1 MQEKNE
7 LQVKIEDMNT
17 FQNFIYSGDMYLLY
31 AVLIFMGIDII
42 TGWAKA
48 IKNGNLWSTK
58 SVIGAG
64 RKLMVLFVVIIGN
77 IIDNILG
84 LNGALI
90 LIIMFYYIATEG
102 LSILEN
108 LAEMNVPFP
117 EQIKDKL
124 EVLKD
129 KGVKNNGSYRR

>member
-1 MQEKNE
+1 MEQNE
-7 LQVKIEDMNT
+7 VQVKIEDMDA

-31 AVLIFMGIDII
+31 AVLIFMTIDVI

-48 IKNGNLWSTK
+48 LKNGNLWSTK
-58 SVIGAG
+58 SVYGTG
-64 RKLMVLFVVIIGN
+64 RKLLALFVVIIAN

-84 LNGALI
+84 LNGI
-90 LIIMFYYIATEG
+90 VIIAIMYYYIATEG

-124 EVLKD
+124 EVLKE
-129 KGVKNNGSYRR
+129 KGSEK

>member
-1 MQEKNE
+1 MNE
-7 LQVKIEDMNT
+7 QNEIQVQITDMNT

-31 AVLIFMGIDII
+31 AVIIFMVIDII

-48 IKNGNLWSTK
+48 LKNGNLWSTK
-58 SVIGAG
+58 SVYGAG
-64 RKLMVLFVVIIGN
+64 RKILALFVVVLTN
-77 IIDNILG
+77 IIDNILN
-84 LNGALI
+84 LNGAL
-90 LIIMFYYIATEG
+90 LIAIMLYYIATEG

-129 KGVKNNGSYRR
+129 KSKDDEGDK

>member
-1 MQEKNE
+1 MGQNE
-7 LQVKIEDMNT
+7 VNVQIQDMNA

-42 TGWAKA
+42 TGWGKA
-48 IKNGNLWSTK
+48 FKNGNLWSTK
-58 SVIGAG
+58 SVYGAG
-64 RKLMVLFVVIIGN
+64 RKLLALFVVIIAN
-77 IIDNILG
+77 IIDNILD

-124 EVLKD
+124 EVLKNKSGD
-129 KGVKNNGSYRR
+129 K

>member
-1 MQEKNE
+1 MEEKNE
-7 LQVKIEDMNT
+7 VKVRIEDMDA

-31 AVLIFMGIDII
+31 AVLIFMVIDVI
-42 TGWAKA
+42 TGWGKA
-48 IKNGNLWSTK
+48 IKNKDLWSTK
-58 SVIGAG
+58 SVYGAG
-64 RKLMVLFVVIIGN
+64 RKVMVLFVIIIGN

-84 LNGALI
+84 LNGALL

-108 LAEMNVPFP
+108 LAEMDVPFP

-124 EVLKD
+124 KVMQQSHEDEK
-129 KGVKNNGSYRR
+129 

>member
-1 MQEKNE
+1 MAEQNE
-7 LQVKIEDMNT
+7 VQVKIEDMDA

-31 AVLIFMGIDII
+31 AVLIFMAIDIL

-58 SVIGAG
+58 SVYGAG
-64 RKLMVLFVVIIGN
+64 RKVMALFVVIIGN
-77 IIDNILG
+77 IIDNILN
-84 LNGALI
+84 LNGTLVV
-90 LIIMFYYIATEG
+90 IIMFYYIATEG

-108 LAEMNVPFP
+108 LAEMDVPFP

-124 EVLKD
+124 KVMQESQDNK
-129 KGVKNNGSYRR
+129 K

>member
-1 MQEKNE
+1 MEQNE
-7 LQVKIEDMNT
+7 VQVKIEDMDA

-48 IKNGNLWSTK
+48 LKNGNLWSTK
-58 SVIGAG
+58 SVYGAG
-64 RKLMVLFVVIIGN
+64 RKILALFVVIVAN
-77 IIDNILG
+77 IIDNILN
-84 LNGALI
+84 LNGTLVVI
-90 LIIMFYYIATEG
+90 VMFYYIATEG

-117 EQIKDKL
+117 EQIKNKL
-124 EVLKD
+124 DVLKD
-129 KGVKNNGSYRR
+129 KNNIDKKD

>member
-1 MQEKNE
+1 MEQNE
-7 LQVKIEDMNT
+7 VQVRIEDMNA

-31 AVLIFMGIDII
+31 AVLIFMVIDIL

-48 IKNGNLWSTK
+48 LKNGNLWSTK
-58 SVIGAG
+58 SVYGAG
-64 RKLMVLFVVIIGN
+64 RKVMALFVVIISN
-77 IIDNILG
+77 IIDNILN
-84 LNGALI
+84 LNGALVI
-90 LIIMFYYIATEG
+90 VIMFYYIATEG

-124 EVLKD
+124 EVLKNKED
-129 KGVKNNGSYRR
+129 NK

>member
-1 MQEKNE
+1 MQ
-7 LQVKIEDMNT
+7 VRIEDMDA

-31 AVLIFMGIDII
+31 AVLIFMAIDIL

-58 SVIGAG
+58 SVYGAS
-64 RKLMVLFVVIIGN
+64 RKVLALFVVVIGN
-77 IIDNILG
+77 IIDNILN
-84 LNGALI
+84 LNGTLVV
-90 LIIMFYYIATEG
+90 IIMFYYIATEG

-108 LAEMNVPFP
+108 LAEMDVPFP

-124 EVLKD
+124 KVMQESQDNK
-129 KGVKNNGSYRR
+129 K

>member
-1 MQEKNE
+1 MEQNE
-7 LQVKIEDMNT
+7 VQVKIEDMNA
-17 FQNFIYSGDMYLLY
+17 FQNFIYGGDMYLLY

-48 IKNGNLWSTK
+48 LKNGNLWSTK
-58 SVIGAG
+58 SVYGTG
-64 RKLMVLFVVIIGN
+64 RKLLALFVVIIAN

-84 LNGALI
+84 LNGI
-90 LIIMFYYIATEG
+90 VIIAIMYYYIATEG

-117 EQIKDKL
+117 DFVKDKL
-124 EVLKD
+124 EVLKE
-129 KGVKNNGSYRR
+129 KGSEK

>member
-1 MQEKNE
+1 MQEQNE
-7 LQVKIEDMNT
+7 VQVKIEDMDA

-31 AVLIFMGIDII
+31 AVLIFMAIDVL
-42 TGWAKA
+42 TGWGKA
-48 IKNGNLWSTK
+48 IKNKNLWSTK
-58 SVIGAG
+58 SVFGAG
-64 RKLMVLFVVIIGN
+64 RKIMVLFVVIIGN

-84 LNGALI
+84 LNGALL

-124 EVLKD
+124 KVMQESQDNK
-129 KGVKNNGSYRR
+129 K

>member
-1 MQEKNE
+1 M
-7 LQVKIEDMNT
+7 DA

-31 AVLIFMGIDII
+31 AVLIFMAIDIL
-42 TGWAKA
+42 TGWTKA

-58 SVIGAG
+58 SIYGAG
-64 RKLMVLFVVIIGN
+64 RKVLALFVVIIGN
-77 IIDNILG
+77 IIDNILN
-84 LNGALI
+84 LNGTLI

-108 LAEMNVPFP
+108 LAEMDVPFP

-124 EVLKD
+124 KVMQESQDNK
-129 KGVKNNGSYRR
+129 K

>member
-1 MQEKNE
+1 MQEQNE
-7 LQVKIEDMNT
+7 VQVRIEDMDS

-31 AVLIFMGIDII
+31 AVLIFMAIDVL

-48 IKNGNLWSTK
+48 IKNRNLWSTK
-58 SVIGAG
+58 SVYGAG
-64 RKLMVLFVVIIGN
+64 RKVLALFVVIIGN
-77 IIDNILG
+77 IIDNILNLDG
-84 LNGALI
+84 TLVV
-90 LIIMFYYIATEG
+90 IIMFYYIATEG

-124 EVLKD
+124 KVMQESHDNK
-129 KGVKNNGSYRR
+129 K

>member
-1 MQEKNE
+1 MEQNE
-7 LQVKIEDMNT
+7 VKVRIEDMNA

-31 AVLIFMGIDII
+31 AVLIFMVIDIL

-48 IKNGNLWSTK
+48 LKKGNLWSTK
-58 SVIGAG
+58 SVYGAG
-64 RKLMVLFVVIIGN
+64 RKVMALFVVIISN
-77 IIDNILG
+77 IIDNILN
-84 LNGALI
+84 LNGALVI
-90 LIIMFYYIATEG
+90 VIMFYYIATEG

-124 EVLKD
+124 EVLKNKED
-129 KGVKNNGSYRR
+129 NK

>member
-1 MQEKNE
+1 MAEENE
-7 LQVKIEDMNT
+7 VQVKIEDMDA
-17 FQNFIYSGDMYLLY
+17 FKNFIYSGDMYLLY
-31 AVLIFMGIDII
+31 AVLIFMGIDVI

-48 IKNGNLWSTK
+48 FKNGDLWSKK
-58 SVIGAG
+58 SVYGAG
-64 RKLMVLFVVIIGN
+64 RKVMVLFVVIIGN

-84 LNGALI
+84 LNGALL

-124 EVLKD
+124 KVMQESQDNK
-129 KGVKNNGSYRR
+129 K

>member
-1 MQEKNE
+1 MEA
-7 LQVKIEDMNT
+7 

-58 SVIGAG
+58 SVYGAG
-64 RKLMVLFVVIIGN
+64 RKVLALFVVIIAN
-77 IIDNILG
+77 IIDNILN
-84 LNGALI
+84 LNGALVV
-90 LIIMFYYIATEG
+90 IIMFYYIATEG

-124 EVLKD
+124 EVLKNKSGD
-129 KGVKNNGSYRR
+129 K

>member
-1 MQEKNE
+1 MEDFTVQEQNE
-7 LQVKIEDMNT
+7 LQVKIQDMEA

-31 AVLIFMGIDII
+31 AVLIFMAIDVL

-58 SVIGAG
+58 SVFGAG
-64 RKLMVLFVVIIGN
+64 RKILVLFVVIIGN
-77 IIDNILG
+77 IIDNILN
-84 LNGALI
+84 LNGTLVV
-90 LIIMFYYIATEG
+90 IIMFYYIATEG

-129 KGVKNNGSYRR
+129 KGSDK

>member
-1 MQEKNE
+1 MEQNE
-7 LQVKIEDMNT
+7 VQVKIEDMNA

-48 IKNGNLWSTK
+48 LKNGNLWSTK
-58 SVIGAG
+58 SVYGTG
-64 RKLMVLFVVIIGN
+64 RKLLALFVVIIAN

-84 LNGALI
+84 LNGI
-90 LIIMFYYIATEG
+90 VIIAIMYYYIATEG

-117 EQIKDKL
+117 EQVKNKL
-124 EVLKD
+124 EVLKE
-129 KGVKNNGSYRR
+129 KGSEK

>member
-1 MQEKNE
+1 MANE
-7 LQVKIEDMNT
+7 ENQIKVKIEDMEA
-17 FQNFIYSGDMYLLY
+17 FQKFIYSGDMYLLY
-31 AVLIFMGIDII
+31 AVLIFMAIDII

-48 IKNGNLWSTK
+48 LKNGNLWSTK
-58 SVIGAG
+58 SVFGAG
-64 RKLMVLFVVIIGN
+64 RKILALFVVIIAN
-77 IIDNILG
+77 IIDNVLN

-90 LIIMFYYIATEG
+90 IVIMFYYIATEG

-124 EVLKD
+124 EVLKNKSGD
-129 KGVKNNGSYRR
+129 K

>member
-1 MQEKNE
+1 MEQNE
-7 LQVKIEDMNT
+7 VQVRIDDMDA

-31 AVLIFMGIDII
+31 AVLIFMAIDVL

-58 SVIGAG
+58 SVYGAG
-64 RKLMVLFVVIIGN
+64 RKVLALFVVILGN
-77 IIDNILG
+77 IIDNILN
-84 LNGALI
+84 LNGTLVI
-90 LIIMFYYIATEG
+90 IIMFYYIATEG

-124 EVLKD
+124 KVMQESNKEE
-129 KGVKNNGSYRR
+129 K

>member
-1 MQEKNE
+1 MEQNE
-7 LQVKIEDMNT
+7 VQVKIEDMDA
-17 FQNFIYSGDMYLLY
+17 FQNFIYSGDMYLFY

-77 IIDNILG
+77 IIDNILS
-84 LNGALI
+84 LNGTMVV
-90 LIIMFYYIATEG
+90 IIMFYYIATEG

-129 KGVKNNGSYRR
+129 KGSEK